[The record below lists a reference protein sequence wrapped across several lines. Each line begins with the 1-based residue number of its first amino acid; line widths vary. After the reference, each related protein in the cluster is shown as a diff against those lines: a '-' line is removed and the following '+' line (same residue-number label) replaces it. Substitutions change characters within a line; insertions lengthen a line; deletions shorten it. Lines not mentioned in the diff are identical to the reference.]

1 MAAMFPEALLAADEN
16 AIAYELFFTSSSTS
30 DACLITV
37 DEAQQKALVTRA
49 RDEMLAFARE
59 FTCGFI
65 WQRHQF
71 HLAVHASSSAQSTTA
86 ATAANGRLLLGYYLR
101 GETQVGDEIQD
112 EWVVTALLME
122 ITNRFPDVIVRVRD
136 SDGEFLL
143 IECADALPE
152 WVHPENS
159 DGRVLLRNG
168 TLHLVSPSIVPEEE
182 GDDEALRRRQ
192 SKKKKAT
199 KKSRADPF
207 DDENAVRCMRA
218 VLQQPLET
226 KASDAMQRALSS
238 KLSQVPPFMK
248 ENRHRVRCLLPA
260 NAARVLTQR
269 PEVLG
274 AAVEAFYYRE
284 PKFATSVCTKMEV
297 FSPVEQSPPQQ
308 RMIAFSRCMFAQ
320 LKQQQFFA
328 PKPFQK
334 CPLYHDVLSSG
345 AETTQ
350 STDSEVLAAEIGM
363 KLACG
368 LEILYATG
376 AEDQFGKSWREL
388 IDTTLQSDDKPSDS
402 SAIDVELL
410 EENDDDSWLYVH
422 PDSLEEKLRQVEAS
436 MGMAKKE
443 ATAGDLDE
451 GAGGAEELENI
462 ATMFNNFLGGISGI
476 DGVEGNESIQFD
488 MSAFMEILNGAGLEG
503 GDENSQRQPRFSDG
517 GEYFYEDDDDDFG
530 GDGSSD
536 KNSDSDDEEDDAR
549 MEAAMAEMD
558 AELSST
564 HMAKSFA
571 RFEHVSDLGSQ
582 LEGGDDEAL
591 DSDLDDEITA
601 DKPLD
606 LDFNLLSNL
615 LESFASQD
623 GHAGP
628 VSNILSELNFPR
640 AG

>member
-1 MAAMFPEALLAADEN
+1 MAAAMFPEAPLAADEN
-16 AIAYELFFTSSSTS
+16 AIAYELFFTSSSS
-30 DACLITV
+30 DASGSAA
-37 DEAQQKALVTRA
+37 DDAQQKALAMRA
-49 RDEMLAFARE
+49 CDEMLAFARE
-59 FTCGFI
+59 FTRGFI

-71 HLAVHASSSAQSTTA
+71 HLAAHHASSSAQRTA
-86 ATAANGRLLLGYYLR
+86 VAANGLLSYYLR

-122 ITNRFPDVIVRVRD
+122 ITTRFPDVIMRVHD

-159 DGRVLLRNG
+159 SGRVLLSNG
-168 TLHLVSPSIVPEEE
+168 ALHLVSPSIVPEEE
-182 GDDEALRRRQ
+182 SSDGEAHRRRQ
-192 SKKKKAT
+192 SKKKQ
-199 KKSRADPF
+199 SRGDPL
-207 DDENAVRCMRA
+207 DDANAVRCMLA
-218 VLQQPLET
+218 VLQKPLET

-238 KLSQVPPFMK
+238 KLSQVPLFMK
-248 ENRHRVRCLLPA
+248 ENRQRVRCLLPA
-260 NAARVLTQR
+260 NAARVLTKR

-284 PKFATSVCTKMEV
+284 PKFAASVCTKMEV
-297 FSPVEQSPPQQ
+297 FSPVKPQQ
-308 RMIAFSRCMFAQ
+308 RTVAFSRCMFAQ
-320 LKQQQFFA
+320 LKQQQFFT

-334 CPLYHDVLSSG
+334 NPSYHNVLTSAADSS
-345 AETTQ
+345 EP
-350 STDSEVLAAEIGM
+350 SDPEVLAAEIGM

-376 AEDQFGKSWREL
+376 AEAQFGESWREL
-388 IDTTLQSDDKPSDS
+388 IDAALRCDDEPRDRSN
-402 SAIDVELL
+402 AVEVELL

-436 MGMAKKE
+436 MGMVKKE
-443 ATAGDLDE
+443 AVTAADGLDE
-451 GAGGAEELENI
+451 GAGGAEELESI

-476 DGVEGNESIQFD
+476 DGVEGNEPIQFD
-488 MSAFMEILNGAGLEG
+488 MSAFMEILNGAGSDG
-503 GDENSQRQPRFSDG
+503 GDESSQRQPRFSDG
-517 GEYFYEDDDDDFG
+517 GEYFYEDDDDDVG
-530 GDGSSD
+530 GDHSSD
-536 KNSDSDDEEDDAR
+536 ENPSDSDDDEDDAR

-558 AELSST
+558 IELSGT

-571 RFEHVSDLGSQ
+571 RFEQISEPEGSQ
-582 LEGGDDEAL
+582 LDDGDDEDA
-591 DSDLDDEITA
+591 DLDDEITA

-640 AG
+640 TG

>member
-16 AIAYELFFTSSSTS
+16 AIAYELFFASSSTS
-30 DACLITV
+30 DAYPVAV
-37 DEAQQKALVTRA
+37 DDAQQKALVTRA
-49 RDEMLAFARE
+49 CDEMLVFARE
-59 FTCGFI
+59 FTRGFI

-71 HLAVHASSSAQSTTA
+71 HLAVHASSSVQSTAA

-168 TLHLVSPSIVPEEE
+168 ALHLVSPSIVPEEE

-192 SKKKKAT
+192 SKKKKAA

-207 DDENAVRCMRA
+207 DDENAVRCMCT

-226 KASDAMQRALSS
+226 KASDAMQRALIS
-238 KLSQVPPFMK
+238 KLSQVPLFMK

-260 NAARVLTQR
+260 NAVRVLTQR

-274 AAVEAFYYRE
+274 VAVEAFYYRE

-297 FSPVEQSPPQQ
+297 FSPVEQPPQQ
-308 RMIAFSRCMFAQ
+308 RMVAFSRCMFAQ

-334 CPLYHDVLSSG
+334 SPSYHDVLSSD

-350 STDSEVLAAEIGM
+350 STDPEVLAAEIGM

-388 IDTTLQSDDKPSDS
+388 IDAALQSDDEPSDS
-402 SAIDVELL
+402 SVIDVELL
-410 EENDDDSWLYVH
+410 EENDDYSWLYVH
-422 PDSLEEKLRQVEAS
+422 PDSLEEKLRQVE
-436 MGMAKKE
+436 GMAKKE

-476 DGVEGNESIQFD
+476 DGVEGNEPIQFD
-488 MSAFMEILNGAGLEG
+488 MSAFMEILNGAGPEG

-530 GDGSSD
+530 GDGLSD

-564 HMAKSFA
+564 HMAKSFT
-571 RFEHVSDLGSQ
+571 RFEHVSDLGSR
-582 LEGGDDEAL
+582 LEGSDDEAL

-601 DKPLD
+601 GKPLD

>member
-1 MAAMFPEALLAADEN
+1 MFPEAADEN
-16 AIAYELFFTSSSTS
+16 AIAYELFFTSTGARHVA
-30 DACLITV
+30 DNA
-37 DEAQQKALVTRA
+37 AQKALVTRTC
-49 RDEMLAFARE
+49 DEMLTFAHG
-59 FTCGFI
+59 FTRGFI

-71 HLAVHASSSAQSTTA
+71 HLAVHASSSAP
-86 ATAANGRLLLGYYLR
+86 NGLLRYYLR

-122 ITNRFPDVIVRVRD
+122 ITTKYPQVIVRVRD

-159 DGRVLLRNG
+159 DGRLLLRNG
-168 TLHLVSPSIVPEEE
+168 ALHLVSPSIVSEE
-182 GDDEALRRRQ
+182 GGDDANRRRQ
-192 SKKKKAT
+192 SKKKSAM
-199 KKSRADPF
+199 KKSRDPF
-207 DDENAVRCMRA
+207 ADANALRCMHA
-218 VLQQPLET
+218 VLEKPLET
-226 KASDAMQRALSS
+226 IASEAMQRALSN
-238 KLSQVPPFMK
+238 KLKQVPLFMK
-248 ENRHRVRCLLPA
+248 ENCHRVHCLLPV
-260 NAARVLTQR
+260 NAARVLAQR

-284 PKFATSVCTKMEV
+284 PKFATSICAKMEV
-297 FSPVEQSPPQQ
+297 FSPVGELQAQPQQ
-308 RMIAFSRCMFAQ
+308 RMVAFSRCMFAQ
-320 LKQQQFFA
+320 LKQQQFFT

-334 CPLYHDVLSSG
+334 NRLYHNVLSS
-345 AETTQ
+345 AADFSE
-350 STDSEVLAAEIGM
+350 SKDPEVLAAEIGM

-376 AEDQFGKSWREL
+376 AEDQFGESWREL
-388 IDTTLQSDDKPSDS
+388 IDATLRSNDEPNH
-402 SAIDVELL
+402 AMDVELL
-410 EENDDDSWLYVH
+410 EKNDDDSWLYVH

-436 MGMAKKE
+436 MGVAKMEEK
-443 ATAGDLDE
+443 AVGGLDE

-476 DGVEGNESIQFD
+476 DGVEGNEPIQFD
-488 MSAFMEILNGAGLEG
+488 MSAFMDILNGAGPEG
-503 GDENSQRQPRFSDG
+503 DGDENSQRQPRFSEG

-530 GDGSSD
+530 GDSSD
-536 KNSDSDDEEDDAR
+536 ENSDSDDDDGDAR

-571 RFEHVSDLGSQ
+571 RAKQDKPSST
-582 LEGGDDEAL
+582 GGDE

-640 AG
+640 AGQ